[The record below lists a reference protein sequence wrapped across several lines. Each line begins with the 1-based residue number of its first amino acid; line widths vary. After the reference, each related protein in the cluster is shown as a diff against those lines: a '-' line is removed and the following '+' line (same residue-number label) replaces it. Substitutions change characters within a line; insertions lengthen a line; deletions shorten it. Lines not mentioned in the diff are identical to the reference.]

1 MPVVVHRGV
10 NMKKKIA
17 FDEKQ
22 LGTSFDDF
30 KKEWDSSETE

>member
-1 MPVVVHRGV
+1 MLVVVHRGV
-10 NMKKKIA
+10 NMKKKIV
-17 FDEKQ
+17 FDEKH